1 MTREV
6 WTEGEAYELF
16 MGRWSERVAEVFL
29 PWIDVAPRSSW
40 LDVGCGTGRLTR
52 GILRHT
58 MPAVVVGIDSSEG
71 FAGTARELSEDER
84 VHFLVGEG
92 RSLPMATSRVDAAVS
107 GLVLNFVPD
116 AERMVA
122 ELVRVVRS
130 DGIVGWYVWDYA
142 EGMEFLRH
150 FWDGAIDL
158 DSTAVKLDE
167 GVRFPICQPDPLR
180 RVAETV
186 GLDAVRVRAI
196 DVPTRFSD
204 FDDFWTPFLGAQGPA
219 PTYVAGL
226 SRDRRH
232 RLREH
237 LRSRVPVNADGSI
250 DLTARAWAVRGT
262 VRSD

>member
-1 MTREV
+1 MTKEV
-6 WTEGEAYELF
+6 WTEGEAYEFF
-16 MGRWSERVAEVFL
+16 MGRWSEGVAEIFL
-29 PWIDVAPRSSW
+29 PWLDVAPRSRW

-52 GILRHT
+52 AILGHAL
-58 MPAVVVGIDSSEG
+58 PAVVVGIDSSTG
-71 FAGTARELSEDER
+71 FAGTARDLSGDDR
-84 VHFLVGEG
+84 VHFLVGDG
-92 RSLPMATSRVDAAVS
+92 QALPIATSRVDAAVC

-150 FWDGAIDL
+150 FWDAAIDL
-158 DSTAVKLDE
+158 DSTAATLDE
-167 GVRFPICQPDPLR
+167 GVRFPICQPDALR
-180 RVAETV
+180 RVAETA
-186 GLDAVRVRAI
+186 GLDSVRVRAI

-226 SRDRRH
+226 SRDRR
-232 RLREH
+232 LGFREH
-237 LRSRVPVNADGSI
+237 LRSRIPVNTDGSI
-250 DLTARAWAVRGT
+250 DLMARAWAVQGT
-262 VRSD
+262 VRPD